1 MSDVRSLANALSDA
15 QQRTASAAP
24 GAAALRGLAEG
35 SQIAMEAA
43 VLGLFFKAPSRNFAE
58 ILRDYGPALP
68 LYTSTYREM
77 VRVIHLLA
85 DSEIQEMDLGVIA
98 NALQEANLL
107 HQLGGIAGLEQLAN
121 DCIDSVEEF
130 PAKVQSLRD
139 FHTVRKVRTL
149 LETCLHLLQEQKR
162 DPQQILNLL
171 KWDLE
176 KIQENV
182 RFDEPMSV
190 QQVMEG
196 IHQRTLK
203 GTTSGFRT
211 YATGFESIDRAIN
224 GISQGEL
231 ILIGG
236 AQGVGKTIMSLQM
249 ARNLAF
255 NGEATVLYICY
266 EHNEEYLLKRLIPME
281 SVNPFG
287 LTPFDLGLVERD
299 VLEGI
304 KKAGDGRVGFIE
316 LLRTSQRGKLVLE
329 KIEQYQS
336 RMILFK
342 GNTMKTTL
350 QSIRWMAQNLK
361 KERGHVVV
369 FVDYLQKVPVFP
381 EPATDEDKVTT
392 IVEGLKDIALNL
404 EIPIVSIVAA
414 DREGLKAKRMRL
426 HHLRGGSAIDYE
438 ADIALILN
446 DKAKIISKNNVAYN
460 PSKLLEYERWVV
472 ATIEKNRTGRKYVDL
487 EFEKHFKFFCFDPR
501 GRQVQ
506 EQLIEEKLFTE

>member
-1 MSDVRSLANALSDA
+1 MADVRSLADALSNA
-15 QQRTASAAP
+15 QARTAPAASP
-24 GAAALRGLAEG
+24 LPARSLTEG

-58 ILRDYGPALP
+58 ILREYGPALP
-68 LYTSTYREM
+68 LYTSTWREL
-77 VRVIHLLA
+77 VRALFELVDSTEGELDLA
-85 DSEIQEMDLGVIA
+85 AIA
-98 NALQEANLL
+98 KALDERNLL
-107 HQLGGIAGLEQLAN
+107 HQIGGIKGLEDLAN
-121 DCIDSVEEF
+121 DCIESVEEF
-130 PAKVQSLRD
+130 PGKVQGLRD

-162 DPQQILNLL
+162 DPQQIMNLL

-176 KIQENV
+176 KIQENT
-182 RFDEPMSV
+182 RFDEPMTV
-190 QQVMEG
+190 AQVMQG
-196 IHQRTLK
+196 IHDRTVK
-203 GTTSGFRT
+203 GTSSGFRT

-231 ILIGG
+231 ILLGG

-304 KKAGDGRVGFIE
+304 KKAGEGKVGFIE

-329 KIEQYQS
+329 KIEQYME
-336 RMILFK
+336 RMVLFK
-342 GNTMKTTL
+342 GNSLKTTL

-361 KERGHVVV
+361 NERGHVVV
-369 FVDYLQKVPVFP
+369 FVDYLQKVPVIP
-381 EPATDEDKVTT
+381 EPANEEEKVTT
-392 IVEGLKDIALNL
+392 IVEGLKDIALTL
-404 EIPIVSIVAA
+404 EIPIVTVVAA

-438 ADIALILN
+438 ADIAIILN

-460 PSKLLEYERWVV
+460 PSKLVEYERWVV
-472 ATIEKNRTGRKYVDL
+472 ATIEKNRTGRKYVDI

>member
-1 MSDVRSLANALSDA
+1 MADVRSLADALSNA
-15 QQRTASAAP
+15 QNRGPQTESP
-24 GAAALRGLAEG
+24 VRGLADG
-35 SQIAMEAA
+35 SQLAMEAE
-43 VLGLFFKAPSRNFAE
+43 VLGLFFKSPSVNFVE
-58 ILRDYGPALP
+58 IMRDYGPALP
-68 LYTSTYREM
+68 LYTATYREL
-77 VRVIHLLA
+77 VRVMFDLL
-85 DSEIQEMDLGVIA
+85 DHKVTEIDVAVIA
-98 NALQEANLL
+98 KELAVNNSLERY
-107 HQLGGIAGLEQLAN
+107 GGVAGLEQLAN
-121 DCIDSVEEF
+121 NCIDSVEEF
-130 PAKVQSLRD
+130 PSRVQKLRD

-176 KIQENV
+176 KIQENL
-182 RFDEPMSV
+182 RFDEP
-190 QQVMEG
+190 QTLNQVLDG

-203 GTTSGFRT
+203 GKIGGFRT

-249 ARNLAF
+249 ARNLAYT
-255 NGEATVLYICY
+255 GEATVLYICY
-266 EHNEEYLLKRLIPME
+266 EHAEEYLLKRLIPME

-287 LTPFDLGLVERD
+287 LTPFDLGLIERD

-304 KKAGDGRVGFIE
+304 KKASDGKVGFVE

-329 KIEQYQS
+329 KIEQYQD
-336 RMILFK
+336 RMVLFK

-361 KERGHVVV
+361 NEKGHIVV

-381 EPATDEDKVTT
+381 EPNTEEEKVTI
-392 IVEGLKDIALNL
+392 IVEGLKDIALSL
-404 EIPIVSIVAA
+404 EIPIVTVVAA